1 MINDFID
8 THLLQLQILGQVALA
23 MLLGA
28 LIGFDREFSKKPAG
42 LRTHML
48 VAGAAGLIVKLA
60 ELAIIQFEGISGLE
74 SLRFDPIRVFVAVVT
89 GVSFLG
95 AGTIIRQG
103 QDNRVEGLTT
113 NLKNNPL
120 PVIKRVK
127 ISRIKNKE
135 KTLSDR
141 KEYIERMSKQL
152 KSWDDQIIKLEE
164 KAAGVNKE
172 TKEKY
177 RNELFKLKKQENNTR
192 QKLEELKKS
201 GDEAWDDLKKGFEKS
216 WSELSSAF
224 ENAHSGF

>member
-1 MINDFID
+1 LD
-8 THLLQLQILGQVALA
+8 GW
-23 MLLGA
+23 
-28 LIGFDREFSKKPAG
+28 KK
-42 LRTHML
+42 
-48 VAGAAGLIVKLA
+48 
-60 ELAIIQFEGISGLE
+60 
-74 SLRFDPIRVFVAVVT
+74 
-89 GVSFLG
+89 
-95 AGTIIRQG
+95 
-103 QDNRVEGLTT
+103 

-164 KAAGVNKE
+164 KAAGVNEE

-177 RNELFKLKKQENNTR
+177 RNELFKLKKQENKTR

-201 GDEAWDDLKKGFEKS
+201 GDEAWNDVKKGFEKS